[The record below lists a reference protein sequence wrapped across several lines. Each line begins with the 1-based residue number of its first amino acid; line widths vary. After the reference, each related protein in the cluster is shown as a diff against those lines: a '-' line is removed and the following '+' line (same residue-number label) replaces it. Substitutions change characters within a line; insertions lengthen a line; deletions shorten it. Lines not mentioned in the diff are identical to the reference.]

1 MGRSR
6 FGIKKYSAEAK
17 IAAFWNWPKRYS
29 YYGGFMGPGRF
40 FAPQNTKM
48 IEKVRRAVTA
58 SMAARDTI
66 AINTRVKRQLQLR
79 DVTVLDGRF
88 TVGQWITDSS

>member
-1 MGRSR
+1 
-6 FGIKKYSAEAK
+6 
-17 IAAFWNWPKRYS
+17 
-29 YYGGFMGPGRF
+29 MGPGRF